1 MDAHYTV
8 DVDPVHNVIRH
19 YLAGFFEPADVERY
33 VAARNAAHQRLTCGP
48 NQHVTLVDVRDM
60 KIQQQDIVKTFGAV
74 MADPRYHS
82 RKLAFVV
89 ALSLARMQ
97 LLRASATAN
106 RSAQY
111 FTNIDEAEAWL
122 MAADDDASAAS
133 ISGIPAARVA

>member
-1 MDAHYTV
+1 MDANYRV
-8 DVDPVHNVIRH
+8 DVDPVRNVVRH

-33 VAARNAAHQRLTCGP
+33 VAARNAAHQQLTCAP
-48 NQHVTLVDVRDM
+48 NQHVTLVNVRDM

-97 LLRASATAN
+97 LLRASAN
-106 RSAQY
+106 RHAQY
-111 FTNIDEAEAWL
+111 FNSIEDAEAWL
-122 MAADDDASAAS
+122 MASDDQDAMSGPGSAN
-133 ISGIPAARVA
+133 PDRRVA